1 MSVPESRPTNTGRR
15 LASRIISAAAL
26 LLGLSLIHLW
36 QTRDLAEGPAPALS
50 GHTLQG
56 EWLDIGKFRERPL
69 LVHFWA
75 SWCPVC
81 KVESGGIESL
91 SKDYPVV
98 TVAMQSGSENDVT
111 EFLRQNQLR
120 FPVINDPDGKLSSA
134 WRVTGVPTSYIIG
147 RDGGVRFSSVGF
159 TLPLTLRMR
168 LWLAEIW

>member
-1 MSVPESRPTNTGRR
+1 MSAPENRPTNTGRR

-50 GHTLQG
+50 GHTLHG
-56 EWLDIGKFRERPL
+56 EWLDIGKFTERPL

-75 SWCPVC
+75 SWCPIC

-120 FPVINDPDGKLSSA
+120 FPVINDPDGKLSIA

-147 RDGGVRFSSVGF
+147 GDGRVRFSSVGF